1 MDIVPHFNSPS
12 LQPTMD
18 DSKLSDLLKNNPRRA
33 VAEILKKYGAAL
45 LGILLKM
52 TGSKEEAEDLLQ
64 DTSVKIWKNAQQYD
78 EKKGRL
84 FTWLLNIARNTAI
97 DKTRTQKY
105 QKGKKSQPLD
115 ETVYNSIKLSE
126 EMKVSDPGLEDQI
139 NNLDPKYRQII
150 DLIYLQGYSQK
161 EVAEMLSIPLGTVKT
176 RARAGLRQLRKLLK
190 KKN

>member
-1 MDIVPHFNSPS
+1 MLYFNSS
-12 LQPTMD
+12 SFKSTMD
-18 DSKLSDLLKNNPRRA
+18 DSKLSELLKNNPRRA

-115 ETVYNSIKLSE
+115 DTVYNSIKLSE
-126 EMKVSDPGLEDQI
+126 EMKMSDPGLENQI

-161 EVAEMLSIPLGTVKT
+161 EVAELLSIPLGTVKT